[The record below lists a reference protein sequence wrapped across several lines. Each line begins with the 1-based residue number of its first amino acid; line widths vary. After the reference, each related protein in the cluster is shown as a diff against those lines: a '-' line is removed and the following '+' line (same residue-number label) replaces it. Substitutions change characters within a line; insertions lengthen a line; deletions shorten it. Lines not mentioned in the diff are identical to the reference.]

1 MATGKVAVHSLD
13 EGKERVDEKTM
24 KLPPDLGNGL
34 LIPLLQDL
42 DAKQLPLTVPL
53 LVATPG
59 LRVVKLVVTSAG
71 SAQFQTGRIQRTATD
86 YLVKTDIG
94 GLAGVVAPIV
104 GKQPPDAHVWILA
117 DAVPVFIR
125 SEAPLS
131 AGGPLV
137 RAELTSPQWPR

>member
-1 MATGKVAVHSLD
+1 
-13 EGKERVDEKTM
+13 VDEKVM

-34 LIPLLQDL
+34 LIPLLEDL

-71 SAQFQTGRIQRTATD
+71 TAKFQTGRITRTATD

-125 SEAPLS
+125 SEAPLA

-137 RAELTSPQWPR
+137 RAELTSPSGGS